1 MTALLSKLEALAQ
14 EVGVDVVELWDK
26 FVAFVKAEIAHKKV
40 VAPAPVAGS
49 ATTPVIAPSEPP
61 AGV

>member
-1 MTALLSKLEALAQ
+1 MTALLSKLETLAQ

-26 FVAFVKAEIAHKKV
+26 FVAFVKAEIAHKKETSSQV
-40 VAPAPVAGS
+40 GTPAPEQPI
-49 ATTPVIAPSEPP
+49 TPPS